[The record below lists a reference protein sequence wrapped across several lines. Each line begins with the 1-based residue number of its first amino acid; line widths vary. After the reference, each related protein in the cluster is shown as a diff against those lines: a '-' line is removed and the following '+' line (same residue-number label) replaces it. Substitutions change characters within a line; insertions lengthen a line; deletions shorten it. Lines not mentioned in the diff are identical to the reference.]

1 MVVVPVQ
8 ASLADVVKV
17 LEHLALLVDDG
28 ALVVAHLVLAYVLR
42 YHDRARSGGGR
53 TGEPFHF
60 RYVLPAFEKIS
71 CPPLSLVW
79 TSL

>member
-28 ALVVAHLVLAYVLR
+28 ALVVAHLVLAYVLPR
-42 YHDRARSGGGR
+42 PRAEWGGR